1 VQAWQLW
8 QHPMQWCN
16 CAVRSVRH
24 VESHFAM
31 SAPESVERL
40 YKLELGGGA
49 LLDIGVY
56 PLSFIQV
63 QPSSLDCRQLQ
74 PPCSNAHNAHWQ
86 YKPSILANLRC
97 HLQAS

>member
-1 VQAWQLW
+1 
-8 QHPMQWCN
+8 M
-16 CAVRSVRH
+16 RSVRH

-40 YKLELGGGA
+40 YKRELGGGA

-63 QPSSLDCRQLQ
+63 QLLDLDFG
-74 PPCSNAHNAHWQ
+74 
-86 YKPSILANLRC
+86 RC
-97 HLQAS
+97 NFLT